1 MGILYQEI
9 KTIKKIPN
17 KTSGARELYKEMN
30 DEMPSLGNRAD
41 LMEKIISDIKDTN
54 LEIMQLEEKRN
65 LKKKELNKNYLTS
78 S

>member
-1 MGILYQEI
+1 
-9 KTIKKIPN
+9 
-17 KTSGARELYKEMN
+17 MN